1 MDHLAKRDRRWRQ
14 ANGLHIFG
22 RTSPDRVPPTR
33 TEVVHSSFAIEE
45 LTDHAL
51 IEFKGPPCVGI
62 AVGRD
67 PCGAPPR
74 PFSKAV
80 DQYLH
85 KVWAMCRLD

>member
-1 MDHLAKRDRRWRQ
+1 MPQPRIEIRVHTKDGSHTSGILRVR
-14 ANGLHIFG
+14 ISES
-22 RTSPDRVPPTR
+22 RTPPFLET
-33 TEVVHSSFAIEE
+33 SIEE